1 MKKNILG
8 SLVLVVSLAAGAG
21 GCVVRGSGYVQGPTV
36 EVYEEPPPPRVVR
49 VTPRAGYIWIDGR
62 WDYRGGRYVWMDGR
76 WERERVGY
84 AWSQGRWERRGRSH
98 VWVEGRW
105 NSGGGRNN
113 GPVIRDHR
121 NNRPPPQRPNN
132 GPIIR
137 DHRR

>member
-8 SLVLVVSLAAGAG
+8 SFVLVVSLAAGAG
-21 GCVVRGSGYVQGPTV
+21 GCVVRGSGYVSGPTV
-36 EVYEEPPPPRVVR
+36 EIYEEPPPPRVVT
-49 VTPRAGYIWIDGR
+49 VTPRAGYVWIDGR
-62 WDYRGGRYVWMDGR
+62 WDWRGGRYVWLDGR

-84 AWSQGRWERRGRSH
+84 YYTQGRWDRRGRNH

-105 NSGGGRNN
+105 TAGNRNN